1 MVLPLRLTALGKMST
16 RASISHTRIPYDSP
30 RITCK
35 AAIDSCRAFSVSRDW
50 RECATRRLLLIIFKW
65 ISVQDNSSGWGTEGS
80 EGRWVRQACIGRS
93 VILNYQV
100 VSRQNIRWM
109 LHPHTLPAAA
119 GQCYSYIIAAYRTDG
134 RCNVQRA
141 WWGVCVWGAGGTGR
155 CAYRKVGMSPSSP
168 RSSLSHHT
176 APPRV
181 AATHGGLSGAGVRTW
196 CAVALAGHRRS
207 TAQEDDAVA
216 ILRTVP
222 SCN

>member
-65 ISVQDNSSGWGTEGS
+65 ISVQDNSCGWGTEGS

-93 VILNYQV
+93 VIVNYQV

-134 RCNVQRA
+134 QPMCGGRS
-141 WWGVCVWGAGGTGR
+141 VCVGAEGWADARAG
-155 CAYRKVGMSPSSP
+155 ASPSSP
-168 RSSLSHHT
+168 RSSLSHN
-176 APPRV
+176 APLSGGDSRGPEHGRAV
-181 AATHGGLSGAGVRTW
+181 GPVHGGTRWSPAFD
-196 CAVALAGHRRS
+196 CARRQRCCSCTNSS
-207 TAQEDDAVA
+207 T
-216 ILRTVP
+216 L
-222 SCN
+222 